1 LILLAEMVSLA
12 NTCDTIMAIRAWAP
26 ASGLPLVVIGR
37 SGELEARNRYLA
49 AGADDLIAKPITS
62 ARLEEVLVA
71 MLGQAAPGNPQE
83 TA

>member
-1 LILLAEMVSLA
+1 
-12 NTCDTIMAIRAWAP
+12 MAIRAWAP
-26 ASGLPLVVIGR
+26 AAGLPLVVIGR